1 MRSLRPSTL
10 ELYQAASFLAEK
22 LPTRVTHG
30 AVSLGGQIGA
40 NLAGDRRLILERNLE
55 RAGLAMSREAQ
66 RRAAVG
72 RALASYGRYYV
83 DSFRL
88 PSLSPTEVDAGFR
101 YVGFEHIQKAVDED
115 DTSPLLVL
123 PHLGGWEWAGFWL
136 ATQHQLPVT
145 VVVETIEPPE
155 LFDWFMEYRESIGYR
170 VIPAD
175 GQAGP
180 EVVRSLNE
188 NRVTCLMADRVVGDV
203 SAVAVEFFG
212 EKTLLP
218 AGPATLALRTG
229 ASLIPTAVYFEDD
242 FHFAHAMAPVP
253 AEREGKFRHDVQRVT
268 QLMANDLEALIR
280 AAPEQWHLLQPNWPS
295 DFRALGRP
303 LPERYAEL

>member
-1 MRSLRPSTL
+1 MRSLRPTTL

-22 LPTRVTHG
+22 LPTRLTHA

-55 RAGLAMSREAQ
+55 RTGVEMAGEAQ
-66 RRAAVG
+66 RRAAIG
-72 RALASYGRYYV
+72 RSLASYGRYYV

-88 PSLSPTEVDAGFR
+88 PSLSPQEVDDGFR
-101 YVGFEHIQKAVDED
+101 HIGFEHITNALEG
-115 DTSPLLVL
+115 DTGPLLIL

-136 ATQHQLPVT
+136 ATQHQLPVS
-145 VVVETIEPPE
+145 VVVETIDPPE
-155 LFDWFMEYRESIGYR
+155 LFDWFKEYRESIGYR

-175 GQAGP
+175 GSTGT

-188 NRVTCLMADRVVGDV
+188 KRITCLMADRAVGDV
-203 SAVAVEFFG
+203 STVPVEFFG
-212 EKTLLP
+212 ERTVLP

-229 ASLIPTAVYFEDD
+229 APLIPTAVYFEGET
-242 FHFAHAMAPVP
+242 HFARAMPPVP
-253 AEREGKFRHDVQRVT
+253 AVREGKFRADVHRVT
-268 QLMANDLEALIR
+268 QLMANDLETLIR

-295 DFRALGRP
+295 DFKALGRP
-303 LPERYAEL
+303 VPERYLGL